1 MCRQLDKVCEQEQ
14 NEVQIRLLLIYA
26 MGQGIDIATQ
36 QRLLSLSG
44 VGMEYSSI
52 LSNLSMLGVKPS
64 QVRIDGVS
72 EVQPME
78 QRLDKKEHLK
88 RVRMQQEDEEQVK
101 QTCREGGMIVNRYD
115 SQIRYCLNVW
125 MKERIE

>member
-1 MCRQLDKVCEQEQ
+1 
-14 NEVQIRLLLIYA
+14 
-26 MGQGIDIATQ
+26 MGKGIDIATQ

-72 EVQPME
+72 EV
-78 QRLDKKEHLK
+78 
-88 RVRMQQEDEEQVK
+88 
-101 QTCREGGMIVNRYD
+101 
-115 SQIRYCLNVW
+115 
-125 MKERIE
+125 